1 MLYTYTIIEKITK
14 DGNAALSL
22 QSPVQSSHGPT
33 ANLLVLGWL
42 HAFPELFPGQTEAE
56 EPLPVW
62 LGPRMGAGPWR
73 EQGSSL
79 DDTWLAHQQPALS
92 R

>member
-22 QSPVQSSHGPT
+22 QSPVQSSQGPK
-33 ANLLVLGWL
+33 ANLSVLGWL
-42 HAFPELFPGQTEAE
+42 HAFPELFPGQRLRSPDLYGLARE
-56 EPLPVW
+56 W
-62 LGPRMGAGPWR
+62 GPWR